1 MFVKKPTLF
10 VIIFFVLIINNAFAQ
25 NFKFAAMSDSRGK
38 YTGVN
43 DSVLS
48 KIVNHLVENQKDV
61 KFVFFMGD
69 MVDGSSTNP
78 QQTKKELT
86 HWKEVMSP
94 IYNSQSMIWP
104 YLYPIVGNHEI
115 QNREDENTFRELFK
129 DVFCNGPNDEKGLT
143 YSFDYDN
150 VHFVSVD
157 TDRWYYGELNESTD
171 DRRDWHYVKHLG
183 WLENDLK
190 AARER
195 GVKHIFVFAHEMPYP
210 IGGHLKDG
218 LPYLGDNFTGVLD
231 STRSWYLNQRQKYL
245 DLLVK
250 YKVAAHICG
259 HEHIYGRQS
268 VNGVWQILA
277 GSTGAPLYQ
286 FNPKYSDQSDSL
298 KPGEEMT
305 YIQAVPYYKT
315 LNYNYGPGK
324 NSQASENFFGLRAFQ
339 YVVVDVKEDKISVKT
354 YGAFPKRNS
363 RTEIDGDIK
372 IIDEFVIY
380 DKSNPAE

>member
-1 MFVKKPTLF
+1 MSNKKFYLI
-10 VIIFFVLIINNAFAQ
+10 VIILFILQINNPVAQ
-25 NFKFAAMSDSRGK
+25 DFKFSAMSDSRGK

-69 MVDGSSTNP
+69 MVDGSFTNP
-78 QQTKKELT
+78 QQTKKELI

-115 QNREDENTFRELFK
+115 QNPEDENTFREIFK
-129 DVFCNGPNDEKGLT
+129 NVFCNGPNDEKGLT

-157 TDRWYYGELNESTD
+157 TDRWYYGDLLDSTD
-171 DRRDWHYVKHLG
+171 DRRDWHYVKHLS
-183 WLENDLK
+183 WLEDDLK

-218 LPYLGDNFTGVLD
+218 LPYLGDNYTGVLD
-231 STRSWYLNQRQKYL
+231 STRTWYLNQRQKYL

-286 FNPKYSDQSDSL
+286 FNPKYSNQPDSL
-298 KPGEEMT
+298 KPGEEMSYT
-305 YIQAVPYYKT
+305 QAVPYYRT

-324 NSQASENFFGLRAFQ
+324 NSQASEDFFGLRAFQ
-339 YVVVDVKEDKISVKT
+339 YVVVDVKKDKISVIT
-354 YGAFPKRNS
+354 YGAFPKPGS
-363 RTEIDGDIK
+363 RTEMDGDIK
-372 IIDEFVIY
+372 AIDEFVIY
-380 DKSNPAE
+380 DESNSAE

>member
-1 MFVKKPTLF
+1 MIIKKFSLLVIILF
-10 VIIFFVLIINNAFAQ
+10 VLQINNSFAQ

-61 KFVFFMGD
+61 KFLFFMGD
-69 MVDGSSTNP
+69 MVDGSKTNP

-86 HWKEVMSP
+86 HWKDIMAPV
-94 IYNSQSMIWP
+94 YNNPNMIWP
-104 YLYPIVGNHEI
+104 YLWPIVGNHEI
-115 QNREDENTFRELFK
+115 QNAGDEETFREIFK
-129 DVFCNGPNDEKGLT
+129 EVFSNGPQDEKGLT

-157 TDRWYYGELNESTD
+157 TDRWYYGNLNDSTD
-171 DRRDWHYVKHLG
+171 DKRDWHYIKHLD
-183 WLENDLK
+183 WLESDLK
-190 AARER
+190 VARER
-195 GVKHIFVFAHEMPYP
+195 GVRHIFVFAHEMPYP
-210 IGGHLKDG
+210 IGGHLRDG
-218 LPYLGDNFTGVLD
+218 LPFLGVNYSGVLD
-231 STRSWYLNQRQKYL
+231 STRTWYLNQRQKYL

-286 FNPKYSDQSDSL
+286 FNPTYSNQPDSL
-298 KPGEEMT
+298 KPGDEMS
-305 YIQAVPYYKT
+305 YSQAVPYYQT
-315 LNYNYGPGK
+315 LNYHYGPGK
-324 NSQASENFFGLRAFQ
+324 NSQASEEFFGLRAFQ
-339 YVVVDVKEDKISVKT
+339 YVVLDVKKDKISVVT
-354 YGAFPKRNS
+354 YGAFPKIGS
-363 RTEIDGDIK
+363 RTEMDGEIK
-372 IIDEFVIY
+372 VIDEFVVY
-380 DKSNPAE
+380 DESGDAE